1 MSVAK
6 TTIVAISTPPGI
18 GGIGIIRLSGPAAKI
33 IVETLAKKKLRKA
46 RFAYRVTLTNPDNG
60 QPLDDALLLYFPGP
74 NSYTGEDIVECH
86 VHGNPVILTSIIT
99 ACLQLGASHAKA
111 GEFTSRAFLNGKLDL
126 TQAEAVADLIHAQS
140 EQGQRV
146 ALSHLKGY
154 LFQQLSKHRRQL
166 RELLEHIEG
175 ALDFPDEIPAPDKKT
190 VLSDLTHLTA
200 TLEKLINTQDYGQII
215 RDGVTCAIIGKP
227 NAGKSSLLN
236 QLLGEKRA
244 IVSPIPGTTRDFI
257 EAKIQLGGIV
267 FHLIDTAGV
276 RDKAID
282 PIELLGIKKVRQVI
296 RSAQALIWVVDG
308 SQKHHQ
314 DDEKLLSS
322 LPKNTPVYLVLN
334 KSDKKRRFTLENT
347 KRIHA
352 TIALSAKSGQGLAQ
366 LREKLSEDFSQTLTR
381 DHDNLLC
388 NSRQIA
394 CLKESHNAL
403 KTIIKT
409 IKNGFE
415 FDAISYDMKTAI
427 LHLGEASG
435 EDVTEEILDGIFDRF
450 CVGK

>member
-1 MSVAK
+1 MSLKK

-18 GGIGIIRLSGPAAKI
+18 GGIGIIRLSGPSAKK
-33 IVETLAKKKLRKA
+33 IVETLAKKKLAKP
-46 RFAYRVTLTNPDNG
+46 RFAYRVTLIDPET
-60 QPLDDALLLYFPGP
+60 QRALDDALVLYFRGP

-86 VHGNPVILTSIIT
+86 VHGNPLILESLIT
-99 ACLQLGASHAKA
+99 ACLCLGATHARA

-140 EQGQRV
+140 EQGHSV

-154 LFQQLSKHRRQL
+154 LFQQLTQYRLEL
-166 RELLEHIEG
+166 RKLLEHVEG
-175 ALDFPDEIPAPDKKT
+175 SLDFPDEIPAPERND
-190 VLSDLTHLTA
+190 VLT
-200 TLEKLINTQDYGQII
+200 TLQTLSIRLQNLIQNQDYGKVI

-257 EAKIQLGGIV
+257 EAHIQLGGIN

-276 RDKAID
+276 RDKTID
-282 PIELLGIKKVRQVI
+282 PIELLGIQKVRQVI
-296 RSAQALIWVVDG
+296 RSAQSLIWVVDG
-308 SQKHHQ
+308 SQKCLE
-314 DDEKLLSS
+314 DDLKLLSS
-322 LPKNTPVYLVLN
+322 LPKRVPLYLILN
-334 KSDKKRRFTLENT
+334 KADKKQRFVLENT
-347 KRIHA
+347 KRVREMVS
-352 TIALSAKSGQGLAQ
+352 LSAKSGAGISE
-366 LREKLSEDFSQTLTR
+366 LREILCKDFSQNIPR
-381 DHDNLLC
+381 DTQNMLC
-388 NSRQIA
+388 NTRQIA
-394 CLKESHNAL
+394 CLKESNLAL

-409 IKNGFE
+409 LKAGFE

-427 LHLGEASG
+427 MHLGEASG
-435 EDVTEEILDGIFDRF
+435 DEVTEEVLDGIFSRF